1 MCGETQRSIDVGVS
15 STQNKNN
22 MFTANNDFENM
33 AILGNRYISFIVVKG
48 QNLRVGPILP
58 I

>member
-1 MCGETQRSIDVGVS
+1 
-15 STQNKNN
+15 